1 MKLIDI
7 IILLLVIIIVSLI
20 IYFNFIKDKEN
31 PCKGCPYCKKCNHK
45 ENSNKKNK
53 ALSKIHVKV
62 NSKK

>member
-45 ENSNKKNK
+45 ENSNKKIN
-53 ALSKIHVKV
+53 
-62 NSKK
+62 